1 MALSVADIKLYL
13 RIDTDVEDAMLQR
26 LLEQADAY
34 LAGAVDDFALHCK
47 AKSFDKQ
54 ADIVRAAIVAEMYNN
69 RDCQEEKHQAFPY
82 FIRSAIAQLQYSADS
97 VSAEGS
103 GGA

>member
-13 RIDTDVEDAMLQR
+13 RIDNDVEDAMLQR
-26 LLEQADAY
+26 LLAQADAY
-34 LAGAVDDFALHCK
+34 LAGAVDDFALRCK
-47 AKSFDKQ
+47 TESFDKL
-54 ADIVRAAIVAEMYNN
+54 AEMYNN

>member
-34 LAGAVDDFALHCK
+34 LAGAVDDFALRCK
-47 AKSFDKQ
+47 AESFDKQ

-69 RDCQEEKHQAFPY
+69 RDQEEKHQAFPY

-97 VSAEGS
+97 VSTERG